1 MFNEI
6 DKISVICCIIVIL
19 ILKKLFLIIDDVFP
33 PLLVNE
39 TDVNE
44 LVNEL
49 NV

>member
-19 ILKKLFLIIDDVFP
+19 ILKKLFLTIDDVFP